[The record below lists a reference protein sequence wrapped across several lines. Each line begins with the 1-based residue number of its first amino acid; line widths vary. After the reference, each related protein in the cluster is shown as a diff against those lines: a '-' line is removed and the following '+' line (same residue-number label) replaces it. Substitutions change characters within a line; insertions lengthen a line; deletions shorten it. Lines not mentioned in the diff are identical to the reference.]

1 MHFDWST
8 LALQTV
14 NFAILVWLLHRFLY
28 QPVLRLVDA
37 RRTEIEKQYAEAH
50 SLEARAK
57 DQLAAVEAE
66 QAGITAERTAALR
79 EAAAEAEDAAAA
91 RRARAEREATA
102 MLADAR
108 EILAAERRQA
118 LAEARRAALDLGAEV
133 AARLLAEV
141 PMKLRAEAGIE
152 RIEEYLAA
160 LPKPERDVLARQLA
174 DAPLEVVTA
183 SALPAETEEVW
194 RSRLGES
201 LCGQIAVNFGVD
213 PALIAGVELHFPN
226 AVLRFSWQSTLA
238 TIGAEIETDA
248 HAG

>member
-102 MLADAR
+102 MLYLDAWWTR
-108 EILAAERRQA
+108 LVCRST
-118 LAEARRAALDLGAEV
+118 V
-133 AARLLAEV
+133 ARLL
-141 PMKLRAEAGIE
+141 
-152 RIEEYLAA
+152 
-160 LPKPERDVLARQLA
+160 
-174 DAPLEVVTA
+174 
-183 SALPAETEEVW
+183 
-194 RSRLGES
+194 RSRHWPRS
-201 LCGQIAVNFGVD
+201 SSR
-213 PALIAGVELHFPN
+213 H
-226 AVLRFSWQSTLA
+226 RRSST
-238 TIGAEIETDA
+238 G
-248 HAG
+248 HW

>member
-8 LALQTV
+8 LALQMV

-108 EILAAERRQA
+108 ETLAGERRQA

-133 AARLLAEV
+133 AARLLGEV
-141 PMKLRAEAGIE
+141 PMKLRAEAWIE

-160 LPKPERDVLARQLA
+160 LPRPERDVLARQLA
-174 DAPLEVVTA
+174 DAPLKVVTA
-183 SALPAETEEVW
+183 LPLPAEIEQIW
-194 RSRLGES
+194 DSRLRGG
-201 LCGQIAVNFGVD
+201 LCGQIVVNFSVD

-226 AVLRFSWQSTLA
+226 AVLQFSWQSTLA

-248 HAG
+248 HTG